1 MGRTQKR
8 NKTVKRYAVS
18 YGPHSTTM
26 LRAQAN
32 IARMEEN
39 KMLENQGK
47 LPIVKPMSARMM
59 AKQLRRTKRAMKPF
73 KIKSLAKRA
82 LSTVAENGDP
92 VEQVKELGILVK
104 KYSDYLLRK
113 GLAAV
118 SNNQKNA
125 IGKAQSSY
133 DVAVL
138 NIHDYLN
145 TTIRTFGAQ
154 YVAAH
159 GFEDIPSYEE
169 GDNPYE
175 DVENSTEFLS
185 EFKETVQKHAPEMMP
200 TYTAM
205 MRKVA
210 SEILKVIND
219 SLKTLGENEANN
231 VNELSK
237 LFAAGL

>member
-1 MGRTQKR
+1 MR
-8 NKTVKRYAVS
+8 NMRAVDE
-18 YGPHSTTM
+18 M
-26 LRAQAN
+26 FARNAAAAV
-32 IARMEEN
+32 IAAEN
-39 KMLENQGK
+39 
-47 LPIVKPMSARMM
+47 PTSVKPMTASQM
-59 AKQLRRTKRAMKPF
+59 AKMLRKSHKTF
-73 KIKSLAKRA
+73 KVKSLAKRA

-92 VEQVKELGILVK
+92 VEQVKELGKLVK

-113 GLAAV
+113 EFAAL

-133 DVAVL
+133 DVAVS
-138 NIHDYLN
+138 NIHEYLN
-145 TTIRTFGAQ
+145 TTIRAFGAQ

-200 TYTAM
+200 EYTAM
-205 MRKVA
+205 MRGVA

-219 SLKTLGENEANN
+219 SLKTVGENKANN
-231 VNELSK
+231 VNDLSR
-237 LFAAGL
+237 LFGATL